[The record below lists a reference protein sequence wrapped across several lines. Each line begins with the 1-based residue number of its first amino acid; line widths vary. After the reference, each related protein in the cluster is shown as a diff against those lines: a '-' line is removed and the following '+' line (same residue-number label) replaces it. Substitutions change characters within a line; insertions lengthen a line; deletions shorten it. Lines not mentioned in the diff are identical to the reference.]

1 MVSDRIQNTQPESRL
16 RERIALI
23 PSLVAAS
30 SEIVPFCLR
39 LHDEPGEQRMQAI
52 AIPAVAHATYAH
64 LVDSMHRL
72 RVRVFCL
79 PFGMGREGQAG

>member
-1 MVSDRIQNTQPESRL
+1 
-16 RERIALI
+16 
-23 PSLVAAS
+23 
-30 SEIVPFCLR
+30 
-39 LHDEPGEQRMQAI
+39 MQAI

-72 RVRVFCL
+72 RARVFCL